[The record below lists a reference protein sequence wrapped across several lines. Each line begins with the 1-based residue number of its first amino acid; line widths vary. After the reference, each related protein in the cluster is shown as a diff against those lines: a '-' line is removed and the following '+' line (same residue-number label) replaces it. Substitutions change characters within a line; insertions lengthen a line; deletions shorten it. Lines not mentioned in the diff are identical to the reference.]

1 MAQSSPFPLPSRL
14 SARAVSAQSAAQQGA
29 EPASAPAPTPTD
41 ATRCDQSAQCADH
54 AARPDAAGSAEDP
67 DPAHPAGAD
76 GADGAAERAGGAGP
90 ADPTG
95 SVDSVSAA
103 GSLSAADPAASDG
116 SAASNGSAASDA
128 AAGAVSGAAVPAP
141 ASSSSAA
148 RPRAS
153 VRRTPLL
160 SWTPDAIVFDC
171 DGTLMDTE
179 RHWQD
184 ARELTLRDHG
194 LRARPGFAERAKGVH
209 YTQCGRLM
217 ADEAGRP
224 DLGAALTDALL
235 EHFRTLVAADPVT
248 MPGAAELVAHAAAF
262 APLAVASNCPADV
275 VETCLS
281 TAGLLAYFDHIV
293 VPDSAVRPKPA
304 PDVYLTAVRLCG
316 AKPAH
321 SLAVED
327 SACGVQAAVR
337 AGLRVLGVGPRP
349 EPVVAATTDL
359 WVDRLDDP
367 DVTAWATHR
376 ESRALAH

>member
-1 MAQSSPFPLPSRL
+1 M
-14 SARAVSAQSAAQQGA
+14 
-29 EPASAPAPTPTD
+29 
-41 ATRCDQSAQCADH
+41 
-54 AARPDAAGSAEDP
+54 
-67 DPAHPAGAD
+67 
-76 GADGAAERAGGAGP
+76 
-90 ADPTG
+90 
-95 SVDSVSAA
+95 
-103 GSLSAADPAASDG
+103 
-116 SAASNGSAASDA
+116 
-128 AAGAVSGAAVPAP
+128 
-141 ASSSSAA
+141 
-148 RPRAS
+148 
-153 VRRTPLL
+153 RRTPLL

-235 EHFRTLVAADPVT
+235 EHFRALVAADPVT

>member
-1 MAQSSPFPLPSRL
+1 
-14 SARAVSAQSAAQQGA
+14 
-29 EPASAPAPTPTD
+29 
-41 ATRCDQSAQCADH
+41 
-54 AARPDAAGSAEDP
+54 
-67 DPAHPAGAD
+67 
-76 GADGAAERAGGAGP
+76 
-90 ADPTG
+90 
-95 SVDSVSAA
+95 
-103 GSLSAADPAASDG
+103 
-116 SAASNGSAASDA
+116 
-128 AAGAVSGAAVPAP
+128 
-141 ASSSSAA
+141 
-148 RPRAS
+148 
-153 VRRTPLL
+153 
-160 SWTPDAIVFDC
+160 
-171 DGTLMDTE
+171 MDTE

-235 EHFRTLVAADPVT
+235 EHFRALVAADPVT